1 VGAGIGCN
9 SVVPGPLND
18 KSLQDNY
25 LFMSYRI
32 SIVEDDPQLQ
42 ENYVK
47 ALTCEG
53 YEVSAYTGKQEAVEA
68 FETRLPDLV
77 ILDIMLGEE
86 MDAGFELC
94 RHLRTLSPAV
104 PVIFLT
110 ARNSDIDRVSG
121 LRLGAW
127 DYLTKDVTTLD
138 FLPARISA
146 MFRTVEILRSGNSG
160 SDNVIKHLHLFIDE
174 ARKEVCWQNQPVM
187 LTLTEFWILLAIAR
201 RPGHVKSHE
210 QLMDA
215 ASVVV
220 TQNTITAHI
229 KRIRTKFQEI
239 DPEFDRIRSEYG
251 MGYRWHAA

>member
-1 VGAGIGCN
+1 
-9 SVVPGPLND
+9 
-18 KSLQDNY
+18 
-25 LFMSYRI
+25 MSYTI
-32 SIVEDDPQLQ
+32 ALVEDDPQLQ

-47 ALTCEG
+47 ALEREG
-53 YEVSAYTGKQEAVEA
+53 YEVSAYARKGEAVEA
-68 FETRLPDLV
+68 FEDRLPDLV

-94 RHLRTLSPAV
+94 RHLRSLSPTI

-138 FLPARISA
+138 FLPARIAA
-146 MFRTVEILRSGNSG
+146 MFRTVEILRSGNNQTQ
-160 SDNVIKHLHLFIDE
+160 NVIEHSQLRIDE
-174 ARKEVCWQNQPVM
+174 ARKEVYWRDKPVM
-187 LTLTEFWILLAIAR
+187 LTLTEFWILYSIAR
-201 RPGHVKSHE
+201 RPGHLRSHE

-220 TQNTITAHI
+220 TNNAITAHI
-229 KRIRTKFQEI
+229 KRIRNKFREI
-239 DPEFDRIRSEYG
+239 DPDFDHIRSEYG
-251 MGYRWHAA
+251 MGYRWLTP